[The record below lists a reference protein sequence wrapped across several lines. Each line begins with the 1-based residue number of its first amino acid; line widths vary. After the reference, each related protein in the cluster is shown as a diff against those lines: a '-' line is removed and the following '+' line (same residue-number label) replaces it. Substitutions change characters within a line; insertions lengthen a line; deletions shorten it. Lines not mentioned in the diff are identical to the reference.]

1 LITLKIIII
10 YIDALGIWGWFGS
23 RFLIR
28 QTQRRDYIWE
38 ENARRQ
44 NTEAAKGQQRTHLP
58 FLINNSKVF
67 FYYILYYIYKLSNC
81 CYRRL
86 LLKPPSVSATAVQ
99 NVDRLKSSVENPV
112 TVMVIDLVVS
122 VLPWTILRRLEK
134 RARFSIDRQIS
145 PDP

>member
-1 LITLKIIII
+1 MVWIQIPYSTDSKKRLYLRRKRPSSKHR
-10 YIDALGIWGWFGS
+10 S
-23 RFLIR
+23 RER
-28 QTQRRDYIWE
+28 S
-38 ENARRQ
+38 
-44 NTEAAKGQQRTHLP
+44 AANPSSISHQQL
-58 FLINNSKVF
+58 SKVF